1 MKVNHLFCYTVN
13 YGSEGRESARVVNA
27 VLTTITPRE
36 RFAEY
41 VAMST
46 ARFTP
51 SAARLKIIAILK
63 MLNKPHDLLT
73 WLAVGTTY

>member
-13 YGSEGRESARVVNA
+13 DGSEGRESARVVNA

-63 MLNKPHDLLT
+63 MLNKPHDPSHGF
-73 WLAVGTTY
+73 AAHI

>member
-51 SAARLKIIAILK
+51 SAARLKIIAILY
-63 MLNKPHDLLT
+63 MLNNAT
-73 WLAVGTTY
+73 